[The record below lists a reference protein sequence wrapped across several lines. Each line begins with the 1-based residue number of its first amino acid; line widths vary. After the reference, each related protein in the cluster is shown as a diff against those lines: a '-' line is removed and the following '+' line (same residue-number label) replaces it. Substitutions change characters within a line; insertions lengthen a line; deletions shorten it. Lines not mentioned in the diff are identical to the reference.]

1 SAPRLECQ
9 CVAVFE
15 EAHRKLAYGCTAL
28 PAMCH
33 PVDQET
39 ARTAD
44 TFAAIVFE
52 GDGRLLSVDQVLV
65 QGVEH
70 FKERHVGRH
79 VLNLVANKGPVRV
92 LTELPPNPESE
103 NHGFLVLPWE
113 SGTYSKLS
121 GSLWRVG

>member
-70 FKERHVGRH
+70 FKERHLGRH
-79 VLNLVANKGPVRV
+79 VLNLVADEGAWRV
-92 LTELPPNPESE
+92 CAQLSPNPEGE
-103 NHGFLVLPWE
+103 IHGYL
-113 SGTYSKLS
+113 
-121 GSLWRVG
+121 